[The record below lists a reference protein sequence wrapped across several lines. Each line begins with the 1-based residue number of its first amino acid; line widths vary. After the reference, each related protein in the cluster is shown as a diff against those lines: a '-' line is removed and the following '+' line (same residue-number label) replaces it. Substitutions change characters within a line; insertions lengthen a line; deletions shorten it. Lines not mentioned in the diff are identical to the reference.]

1 MVELKK
7 GTGTHKWKVIID
19 GKTVQ
24 FGAKG
29 YIDYTLGATEQ
40 QKTNY
45 LTRHQKREDWN
56 KSGIYTAGFWSR
68 HLLWNKRSISA
79 SMSDIKKKFNI

>member
-1 MVELKK
+1 MIELLK
-7 GTGTHKWKVIID
+7 GTGTKKWKVIID
-19 GKTVQ
+19 GKTIQ